1 MGGDFQQ
8 YRANVACG
16 RSDCAY
22 TNNLGKFCDIYFF
35 FKYNLFC
42 FLYAYTLFLLLCLIY
57 LLLSIPFLL
66 YQKKGERIIK
76 INCTT
81 KYKNANIISVSKS

>member
-22 TNNLGKFCDIYFF
+22 TTNLGEFSHI
-35 FKYNLFC
+35 LIV
-42 FLYAYTLFLLLCLIY
+42 LLICTN
-57 LLLSIPFLL
+57 
-66 YQKKGERIIK
+66 QMDH
-76 INCTT
+76 TT
-81 KYKNANIISVSKS
+81 KNHSFTTRWASSLQGTISRLAIT